1 MTRANLDVLEALL
14 LQLELQSLPAV
25 IGISGAQGSGK
36 STLAARLV
44 AHFSALGL
52 RAATVSLDDYYLSG
66 AQRAQLAADV
76 HPLLRQRGVPGT
88 HHIDK
93 AIEDAR
99 AVLAGHPVALPRFDK
114 ALDEPA
120 AALPAQ
126 QLDLLLVEGWC
137 IGLKP
142 QNKKELATAISPFET
157 QFDADGRWRRFVNQQ
172 LGGHYQQYWQLLKP
186 LIWLQAPG
194 WEQVCRW
201 RAQQEQELIART
213 GIGMDQNSLQHF
225 MGSFERLTLAGFS
238 ALAHVADI
246 ELRLNSAHQVTRI
259 SKKPA

>member
-14 LQLELQSLPAV
+14 LQLELQFLPAV

-172 LGGHYQQYWQLLKP
+172 LGGQYQQYWQLLKP
-186 LIWLQAPG
+186 LIWLRAPD
-194 WEQVCRW
+194 WLQICVW
-201 RAQQEQELIART
+201 RAQQEQQLRHKT
-213 GIGMDQNSLQHF
+213 GKGMDETTLQHF
-225 MGSFERLTLAGFS
+225 MGSFERLTLAAFTQ
-238 ALAHVADI
+238 LEQI
-246 ELRLNSAHQVTRI
+246 TQIQLQLNAEHLVTQMIRNNQ
-259 SKKPA
+259 